1 MTDNSLGH
9 IASDRPDD
17 VRCRTSTESQ
27 KSAHL
32 FQNFRMSVPLVS
44 KNAPVM
50 GDFAI
55 RGVHQR
61 EERQRD
67 V

>member
-1 MTDNSLGH
+1 MTANSWGD

-17 VRCRTSTESQ
+17 ARCRTSTESQ

-32 FQNFRMSVPLVS
+32 FQNFRMIIPLVS
-44 KNAPVM
+44 KNAPVT
-50 GDFAI
+50 GDFVI
-55 RGVHQR
+55 HGVHQR

>member
-1 MTDNSLGH
+1 MTANSWGD

-27 KSAHL
+27 KSAYL
-32 FQNFRMSVPLVS
+32 FQNFRMIIPQVS
-44 KNAPVM
+44 KNAPVT

>member
-1 MTDNSLGH
+1 MTDNSCGP
-9 IASDRPDD
+9 IVSDRPDD

-32 FQNFRMSVPLVS
+32 FQNFRMSDPLVS
-44 KNAPVM
+44 KNATVT